1 MPREGISQCFL
12 IAENFSIS
20 SHTTHRA
27 LSISIP
33 SFLICW
39 TTVTPA
45 YSYIAF
51 FMIEHG
57 LPCHELERPRSYISE
72 SGSLFIPTCI
82 ASEHVLYFEHF
93 NMNDQWSI
101 MVSCQAN
108 LNSSFQLLFND
119 IFVLR
124 SCLDRLPMGVKGRIR
139 RFDFA
144 HSIKAKALN
153 IKPSG
158 AARNRPS
165 IIQFGP
171 SESANHK
178 ARCH

>member
-1 MPREGISQCFL
+1 
-12 IAENFSIS
+12 
-20 SHTTHRA
+20 

-45 YSYIAF
+45 YSYIAS

-57 LPCHELERPRSYISE
+57 LPCHLERPRSYISE

-93 NMNDQWSI
+93 NVNDQWSI

-124 SCLDRLPMGVKGRIR
+124 SCLDRLPMGSKEGFADLTLPIPSKQRLSTSSQVELPVIGQALSSLGHQNPRIT
-139 RFDFA
+139 
-144 HSIKAKALN
+144 KL
-153 IKPSG
+153 
-158 AARNRPS
+158 AAINW
-165 IIQFGP
+165 
-171 SESANHK
+171 
-178 ARCH
+178 